1 MTTKTRVEL
10 EGAKLGV
17 VELEG
22 VTVGPSSGALN
33 DEILK
38 LCERISTNFSAED
51 VMALESVRAV
61 RAMFRSWGID
71 PARYRP
77 SSEALLRRI
86 AQGKGLYRISIVVD
100 AGNLG
105 SLETGWP
112 YGLYNRALI
121 SGPVVFRAGLDGE
134 TYQGIGKQ
142 TWHLAGRPVLAD
154 EQGAFGSPISDST
167 RTMVT
172 ESAREIFG
180 VIYAPACASNDGVE
194 TALRKL
200 ADRITQSGGG
210 QAVQLAILPSS

>member
-1 MTTKTRVEL
+1 MAIEIRVEL
-10 EGAKLGV
+10 EGAQLGI
-17 VELEG
+17 LAMDG
-22 VTVGPSSGALN
+22 VAVAPSAGALA
-33 DEILK
+33 EETLS
-38 LCERISTNFSAED
+38 LCERIHTSVSAEQVAEMD
-51 VMALESVRAV
+51 SVRAV
-61 RAMFRSWGID
+61 RAMFRLWGID

-86 AQGKGLYRISIVVD
+86 AQGKGLYRISNVVD

-112 YGLYNRALI
+112 YGLYNRAVI
-121 SGPVVFRAGLDGE
+121 SPPVVFRAGLTSE

-172 ESAREIFG
+172 DASRDILG
-180 VIYAPACASNDGVE
+180 VIYAPASAANDAIE
-194 TALRKL
+194 NALRKL

-210 QAVQLAILPSS
+210 QTVQLTVVS

>member
-1 MTTKTRVEL
+1 MRIPVQVEL
-10 EGAKLGV
+10 DGAKLGV

-38 LCERISTNFSAED
+38 FCERLSANFSPED
-51 VMALESVRAV
+51 VMELDSVRAV
-61 RAMFRSWGID
+61 RQMFRAWGID

-86 AQGKGLYRISIVVD
+86 AQGKGLYRISNVVD

-154 EQGAFGSPISDST
+154 DHGAFGSPISDST

-180 VIYAPACASNDGVE
+180 AIYAPASAPNDAVV

-200 ADRITQSGGG
+200 AARITQTGGSTAHL
-210 QAVQLAILPSS
+210 AVVP

>member
-1 MTTKTRVEL
+1 MAIEIRVEL
-10 EGAKLGV
+10 EGVKIGILAMDGV
-17 VELEG
+17 AVA
-22 VTVGPSSGALN
+22 PSAGALA
-33 DEILK
+33 DEILS
-38 LCERISTNFSAED
+38 LCERIHTSVSAEQVAEMD
-51 VMALESVRAV
+51 SVRAV
-61 RAMFRSWGID
+61 RGMFRSWGID

-86 AQGKGLYRISIVVD
+86 AQGKGLYRISNVVD

-112 YGLYNRALI
+112 YGLYNRAFI
-121 SGPVVFRAGLDGE
+121 SQPIVFRAGLTSE

-172 ESAREIFG
+172 DAAHDILG
-180 VIYAPACASNDGVE
+180 VIYAPASAANDAIE
-194 TALRKL
+194 NALRKL

-210 QAVQLAILPSS
+210 QAVQSGVVR

>member
-1 MTTKTRVEL
+1 MTIPVQVEL

-33 DEILK
+33 DEILN
-38 LCERISTNFSAED
+38 LCQCLSANFSPED
-51 VMALESVRAV
+51 VMELDSVRAV

-86 AQGKGLYRISIVVD
+86 AQGKGLYRILNVVD

-121 SGPVVFRAGLDGE
+121 SGPIVFRAGLDGE
-134 TYQGIGKQ
+134 IYQGIGKQ

-154 EQGAFGSPISDST
+154 DHGAFGSPISDST

-172 ESAREIFG
+172 ESTRDIFG
-180 VIYAPACASNDGVE
+180 VIYAPASTPNDAVE

-200 ADRITQSGGG
+200 AERITETGGIT
-210 QAVQLAILPSS
+210 AHLVVVP

>member
-1 MTTKTRVEL
+1 M
-10 EGAKLGV
+10 
-17 VELEG
+17 
-22 VTVGPSSGALN
+22 
-33 DEILK
+33 D
-38 LCERISTNFSAED
+38 
-51 VMALESVRAV
+51 SVRAV
-61 RAMFRSWGID
+61 RGMFRSWGID

-86 AQGKGLYRISIVVD
+86 AQGKGLYRISNVVD

-112 YGLYNRALI
+112 YGLYNRAFI
-121 SGPVVFRAGLDGE
+121 SQPIVFRAGLTSE

-172 ESAREIFG
+172 DAAHDILG
-180 VIYAPACASNDGVE
+180 VIYAPASAANDAIE
-194 TALRKL
+194 NALRKL

-210 QAVQLAILPSS
+210 QAVQSGVVR

>member
-1 MTTKTRVEL
+1 MRIPVQVEL
-10 EGAKLGV
+10 DGAKLGV

-22 VTVGPSSGALN
+22 VTVAPSSGALN

-38 LCERISTNFSAED
+38 LCERISANCSPED
-51 VMALESVRAV
+51 VMELDSVRAV

-86 AQGKGLYRISIVVD
+86 AQGKGLYRISNVVD

-142 TWHLAGRPVLAD
+142 TWHLAGRPVLAAD
-154 EQGAFGSPISDST
+154 HGAFGSPISDST

-180 VIYAPACASNDGVE
+180 AIYAPASAPNDAVV

-200 ADRITQSGGG
+200 AARITQTGGSTAHL
-210 QAVQLAILPSS
+210 AVVP